1 MQLTIPIANAE
12 AQAEAIRLAVE
23 QDQAVLI
30 DWIRAELKRD
40 KLTLRKLAIAC
51 GLNKTRLGYILH
63 PELDKRRVA
72 QSPEIMVVLRAMGL
86 NPIQASVVME
96 ASHYSDGTFSS
107 LFDLLA
113 RLYVEL
119 PLLVMNAIK
128 DIQGLDGSHIKPEWA
143 EALAIG
149 IAKKLKEVLIQCQL
163 RRDLLTEL

>member
-12 AQAEAIRLAVE
+12 AEAIRLAVE

-30 DWIRAELKRD
+30 DWIRAELKRG

-63 PELDKRRVA
+63 PDPGKRRVP
-72 QSPEIMVVLRAMGL
+72 QNPEILLVLKAMGL
-86 NPIQASVVME
+86 NPIYASVMME
-96 ASHYSDGTFSS
+96 ASHYSDETFNS

-113 RLYVEL
+113 RVYVDL
-119 PLLVMNAIK
+119 PLLAWNAIK
-128 DIQGLDGSHIKPEWA
+128 EIQGLDGSHIRPEWA

-163 RRDLLTEL
+163 RRDFLTEL